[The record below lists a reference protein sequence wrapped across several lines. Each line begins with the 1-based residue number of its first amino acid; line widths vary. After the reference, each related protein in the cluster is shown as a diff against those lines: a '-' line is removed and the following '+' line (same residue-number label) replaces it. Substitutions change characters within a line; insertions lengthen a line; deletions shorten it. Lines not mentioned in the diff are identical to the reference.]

1 MGHFL
6 LPILRGYLLGGAV
19 FSTVILQYYSYD
31 KKLPHGMG
39 DERGGG
45 NSIKKERL
53 ERRPLYV
60 IPKRIVLS
68 STLSRWSKCHQ
79 HRNRGSDF

>member
-1 MGHFL
+1 
-6 LPILRGYLLGGAV
+6 
-19 FSTVILQYYSYD
+19 
-31 KKLPHGMG
+31 MG

-60 IPKRIVLS
+60 IPKWIVLS